1 MRNPCWPSCA
11 IPNRYLRIG
20 GSSHLALLLA
30 GYAVF
35 DDAAMP
41 IVGHRMAHTEHYP
54 VRLRVDSFPT
64 ADELDRLHAVATLA
78 KPVKTG

>member
-1 MRNPCWPSCA
+1 MTFWA
-11 IPNRYLRIG
+11 DGL
-20 GSSHLALLLA
+20 SSLLPQA
-30 GYAVF
+30 DVIAFKTAAEVIVVPW
-35 DDAAMP
+35 DAAMP